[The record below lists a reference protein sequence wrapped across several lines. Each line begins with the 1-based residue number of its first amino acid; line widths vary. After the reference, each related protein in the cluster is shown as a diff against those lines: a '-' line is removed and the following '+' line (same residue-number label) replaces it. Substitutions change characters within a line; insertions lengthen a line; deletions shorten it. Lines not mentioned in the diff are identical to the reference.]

1 MNTSICCKAFTDNLL
16 LGIQAATRHSQ
27 AAKEVFPRVILNQN
41 ATAENSLEIYRE
53 CIVN

>member
-1 MNTSICCKAFTDNLL
+1 MNTSICYKAFTDNLL

-27 AAKEVFPRVILNQN
+27 AAKESVSTTLNQN